1 MDRLFLKFKNINGG
15 LSSRIEVIESLLS
28 HLVDYETKTMVK
40 MYEQDQVF
48 SLIINYF
55 IESHLP
61 ETP

>member
-1 MDRLFLKFKNINGG
+1 MDRLFLKFKNPNGG
-15 LSSRIEVIESLLS
+15 LTSRIEVIESLLS

-40 MYEQDQVF
+40 MYEKDQVF

>member
-1 MDRLFLKFKNINGG
+1 MDRLFLKLKNINGG
-15 LSSRIEVIESLLS
+15 LVSRIEVIESLLS

-40 MYEQDQVF
+40 MYEKDQVF

>member
-15 LSSRIEVIESLLS
+15 LASRIEVIESLLS

-40 MYEQDQVF
+40 MYEKDQVF